1 MSSPFHSFDPEEAEP
16 LMETIQ
22 IWRWYDAR
30 ELLLFL
36 DTYLLIALLL
46 VGAGIVAAELV
57 RMWREQRNA
66 ASPYKLY
73 GGAATAPKPRSA
85 KKKE

>member
-36 DTYLLIALLL
+36 DTHILIALLL

-73 GGAATAPKPRSA
+73 GTATTSKTKSA